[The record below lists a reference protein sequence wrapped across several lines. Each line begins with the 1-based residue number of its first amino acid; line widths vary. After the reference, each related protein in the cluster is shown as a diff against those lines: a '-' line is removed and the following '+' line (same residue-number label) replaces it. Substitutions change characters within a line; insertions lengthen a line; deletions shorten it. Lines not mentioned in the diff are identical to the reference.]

1 MKVKILT
8 FFGLL
13 VAGVGLS
20 ILLGSSPVY
29 AAGEQYKWIDQT
41 TIEASGGDYSH
52 IVFGGKPVSNVQ
64 FKRVTEGLYT
74 ANGVN
79 YADGSSSCKINL
91 RIEVGSNF
99 VTGMFNVSAPDS
111 GPICEELAGGFD
123 KKITVNDP
131 QNGPPLSGSEVDYR
145 TVDCAAYYEGGE
157 NVDRCVSVKACVVDK
172 GLAVLDC
179 LRSWHTCL
187 VVKSVNGIVPPAG
200 RQECATLI
208 AAGKLA
214 EANKGGSSAA
224 GPNAPGKDTTTCVIP
239 GIGWI
244 VCPVLYIMAEL
255 TNGAYAFVSALLTV
269 QPILTTGNSEG
280 LYNAWLAMR
289 NFANVAFVIA
299 FLIII
304 FSQVTSAGISNYGI
318 KKLLPRLIVAAIL
331 VNVSYWI
338 CAAAVDLSNI
348 AGSSLKSLFD
358 AIGATIKLPDAGPA
372 ATGEGWLGIVGGLL
386 TGGILVGAALYIGL
400 SALIPVL
407 IGVLITIA
415 IVFIALIMRQALIIL
430 LIVISPMA
438 FVAYLLP
445 NTESMFNRWRSL
457 FWTLLLM
464 YPIISLIFGAS
475 ALASKIVMGS
485 A

>member
-1 MKVKILT
+1 MKTRILI
-8 FFGLL
+8 FLSL
-13 VAGVGLS
+13 VAAGVGILS
-20 ILLGSSPVY
+20 LVNSPAAY
-29 AAGEQYKWIDQT
+29 AGGESYTWNNET
-41 TIEASGGDYSH
+41 TIEAKGGNWGK
-52 IVFGGKPVSNVQ
+52 IEFGGKPVANVQ
-64 FKRVTEGLYT
+64 FKRVSEGTYT
-74 ANGVN
+74 ATNLNLVE
-79 YADGSSSCKINL
+79 GSNICKINFRL
-91 RIEVGSNF
+91 VVGTDFIGANL
-99 VTGMFNVSAPDS
+99 TYEAPDS
-111 GPICEELAGGFD
+111 GPICEQMADDMGFD
-123 KKITVNDP
+123 KRVLIANP
-131 QNGPPLSGSEVDYR
+131 QNGPSMPGSEVDYT
-145 TVDCAAYYEGGE
+145 TVNCAVAYEGDQ
-157 NVDRCVSVKACVVDK
+157 NIDRCIAIKSCVVDHK
-172 GLAVLDC
+172 KAVLDC
-179 LRSWHTCL
+179 LRSWNTCL
-187 VVKSVNGIVPPAG
+187 INRTVNGGVLPDKREECVKLITAG
-200 RQECATLI
+200 NLDGASKGATP
-208 AAGKLA
+208 GGTT
-214 EANKGGSSAA
+214 ENK
-224 GPNAPGKDTTTCVIP
+224 TTCVIP

-244 VCPVLYIMAEL
+244 LCPVLYIMAEL

-280 LYNAWLAMR
+280 LYKSWLVMR

-318 KKLLPRLIVAAIL
+318 KKLLPRLIIAAIL
-331 VNVSYWI
+331 VNLSYWI

-348 AGSSLKSLFD
+348 GGSSLKGLFD
-358 AIGATIKLPDAGPA
+358 AIGATIELPDAGAA

-386 TGGILVGAALYIGL
+386 AGGLLTGAALYIGL